1 MPSFKTVAAGICL
14 IGNVVAQTSTF
25 FSPGV
30 PTDAPIPGETT
41 SIAELVAEDFNSS

>member
-1 MPSFKTVAAGICL
+1 MPYFKTISAGICL
-14 IGNVVAQTSTF
+14 VGNVVAQTSTF

-41 SIAELVAEDFNSS
+41 STAELVAMNVNNS